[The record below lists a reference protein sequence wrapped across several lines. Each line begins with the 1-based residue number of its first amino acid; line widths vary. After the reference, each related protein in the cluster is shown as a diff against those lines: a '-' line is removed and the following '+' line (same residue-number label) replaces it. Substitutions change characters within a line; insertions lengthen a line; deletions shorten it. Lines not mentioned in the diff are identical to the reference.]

1 MGGLDYRLPIFVMTI
16 SALKSVLNQKAAEA
30 SKNNPAP
37 LASPQMTQPTN
48 GPSTHAPAS
57 QTVTLS
63 FSMALE
69 DVAGFLERVQSLLPV
84 QATIKPAVAL
94 PPAAA
99 SAPLQSKEQPRPAP
113 TEKISD
119 KQTAM
124 IMTLCR
130 RKRLTAE
137 QMTDL
142 LQEQF
147 GVKDGSQLDKKQ
159 ASRLIDM
166 LMAI

>member
-1 MGGLDYRLPIFVMTI
+1 MTI

-57 QTVTLS
+57 HTVTVS

-124 IMTLCR
+124 ILNLCK

-137 QMTDL
+137 QVSNI
-142 LQEQF
+142 LQDRF
-147 GVKDGSQLDKKQ
+147 GVTDGSQLDKKQ
-159 ASRLIDM
+159 ASQLIDL
-166 LMAI
+166 LMAQ

>member
-1 MGGLDYRLPIFVMTI
+1 MTI

-37 LASPQMTQPTN
+37 LASPQVTQPTN

-57 QTVTLS
+57 HTVTVS

-99 SAPLQSKEQPRPAP
+99 SAPLQSKEQPRPA

-124 IMTLCR
+124 ILNLCK

-137 QMTDL
+137 QMSNM
-142 LQEQF
+142 LQDRF
-147 GVKDGSQLDKKQ
+147 GVTDGSQLDKKQ
-159 ASRLIDM
+159 ASQLIDL
-166 LMAI
+166 LMAQ

>member
-1 MGGLDYRLPIFVMTI
+1 MTI
-16 SALKSVLNQKAAEA
+16 SALKSVLNQKAAES
-30 SKNNPAP
+30 SKNIPAP

-57 QTVTLS
+57 HTVTVS

-99 SAPLQSKEQPRPAP
+99 SAPLQSKEHHRPAL

-124 IMTLCR
+124 ILNLCK

-137 QMTDL
+137 QMSNM
-142 LQEQF
+142 LQDRF
-147 GVKDGSQLDKKQ
+147 GVTDGSQLDKKQ
-159 ASRLIDM
+159 ASQLIDL
-166 LMAI
+166 LMAQ

>member
-1 MGGLDYRLPIFVMTI
+1 MTI

-130 RKRLTAE
+130 RKRLSAE

-142 LQEQF
+142 LLNQF
-147 GVKDGSQLDKKQ
+147 GVTDGRLLDKKQ
-159 ASRLIDM
+159 ASQLITQ
-166 LMAI
+166 LLA

>member
-37 LASPQMTQPTN
+37 LASPQVTQPTN

-57 QTVTLS
+57 HTVTVS

-69 DVAGFLERVQSLLPV
+69 DVAGFLERVQSVLPV

-94 PPAAA
+94 PPVTP
-99 SAPLQSKEQPRPAP
+99 SAPLQSKEQPRPA

-119 KQTAM
+119 KQTTM
-124 IMTLCR
+124 ILNLIK
-130 RKRLTAE
+130 RKKLTAE
-137 QMTDL
+137 QVKAL
-142 LQEQF
+142 LLNKF
-147 GVKDGSQLDKKQ
+147 GVTDGRLLDKKQ
-159 ASRLIDM
+159 ASQLISQ
-166 LMAI
+166 LLA

>member
-1 MGGLDYRLPIFVMTI
+1 
-16 SALKSVLNQKAAEA
+16 
-30 SKNNPAP
+30 
-37 LASPQMTQPTN
+37 
-48 GPSTHAPAS
+48 
-57 QTVTLS
+57 
-63 FSMALE
+63 MALE

>member
-1 MGGLDYRLPIFVMTI
+1 MTI

-30 SKNNPAP
+30 SKNIPAP

-48 GPSTHAPAS
+48 GPSIHAPAS
-57 QTVTLS
+57 HTVTVS

-124 IMTLCR
+124 ILNLCK

-137 QMTDL
+137 QVSNI
-142 LQEQF
+142 LQDRF
-147 GVKDGSQLDKKQ
+147 GVTDGSQLDKKQ
-159 ASRLIDM
+159 ASQLIDL
-166 LMAI
+166 LMAQ

>member
-1 MGGLDYRLPIFVMTI
+1 MTI

-30 SKNNPAP
+30 LKNNPAP

-48 GPSTHAPAS
+48 GPSIHAPAS
-57 QTVTLS
+57 HTVTVS

-69 DVAGFLERVQSLLPV
+69 DVAGFLERVQSVLPV
-84 QATIKPAVAL
+84 QATIKPTVAL

-124 IMTLCR
+124 ILNLCK

-137 QMTDL
+137 QVSNI
-142 LQEQF
+142 LQDRF
-147 GVKDGSQLDKKQ
+147 GVTDGSQLDKKQ
-159 ASRLIDM
+159 ASQLIDL
-166 LMAI
+166 LMAQ

>member
-1 MGGLDYRLPIFVMTI
+1 MTI
-16 SALKSVLNQKAAEA
+16 SALKSVLNQKAAES
-30 SKNNPAP
+30 SKNIPAP

-57 QTVTLS
+57 HTVTVS

-124 IMTLCR
+124 ILNLCK

-137 QMTDL
+137 LISNM
-142 LQEQF
+142 LQDRF
-147 GVKDGSQLDKKQ
+147 GVTDSSQLDKKQ
-159 ASRLIDM
+159 ASQLIDL
-166 LMAI
+166 LMAQ